1 MPLLLFKRLI
11 TKDERRNE
19 MCENQ
24 GSYKP
29 EDEAGFSGI
38 YSEYGQKNC
47 DIYMGGDSS
56 SLGRE
61 YYDESIYNSEES
73 AMAGNMMAVVF
84 LGTN

>member
-1 MPLLLFKRLI
+1 
-11 TKDERRNE
+11 

-24 GSYKP
+24 GIYKP

-38 YSEYGQKNC
+38 CPEYSQKNG

-56 SLGRE
+56 SFGRE
-61 YYDESIYNSEES
+61 YCDESIYNGEES